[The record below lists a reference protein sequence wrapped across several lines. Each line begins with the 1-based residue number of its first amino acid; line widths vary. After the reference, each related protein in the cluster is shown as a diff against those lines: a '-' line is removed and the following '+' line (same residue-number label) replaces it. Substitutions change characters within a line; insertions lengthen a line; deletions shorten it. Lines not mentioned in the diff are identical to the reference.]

1 MLLRGTGGVRKVRFA
16 RDGGGKSGGFRV
28 VYFFHDLEMPLYLLT
43 LFAKNAKSSLSQA
56 ETNQL
61 RELTRV
67 LVSVHKGEQD
77 E

>member
-1 MLLRGTGGVRKVRFA
+1 
-16 RDGGGKSGGFRV
+16 
-28 VYFFHDLEMPLYLLT
+28 MPLYLLT

-67 LVSVHKGEQD
+67 LVSAHKGEQD